1 MNSLYGT
8 PLSGIR
14 GADAALNVT
23 ANNIANVNTGG
34 YETVEPILG
43 SLPSTDPIGPPQ
55 LYGTTNAA
63 QRVGTGVQPVGTMR
77 STAQPNLTPTGRPLD
92 LAVAGSAFLTLR
104 RPDGTL
110 AYTRQAALDVAPD
123 GTLATGAGLTL
134 SPAIRVP
141 ATVTHLQVDV
151 HGVVSGL
158 RADGRTQVLGQVRL
172 ATFPAPEN
180 LAEQGA
186 GQYVPTAMSGRPAA
200 AARTGA
206 GASQVMSGYTLASTV
221 DLATEMSNMIEEQ
234 RMYQS
239 NSKALQTLDSLV
251 NTIVTLQQRG

>member
-8 PLSGIR
+8 PLSGMR
-14 GADAALNVT
+14 GADAALDVT

-43 SLPSTDPIGPPQ
+43 SLPSTDPIGPPE
-55 LYGTTNAA
+55 LYGTTSAA

-77 STAQPNLTPTGRPLD
+77 STAQPNLNPTGRPLD
-92 LAVAGSAFLTLR
+92 LAVSGAALLTLR

-110 AYTRQAALDVAPD
+110 VYTRQAALDVAPD

-141 ATVTHLQVDV
+141 ATVTHVQVDA

-158 RADGRTQVLGQVRL
+158 RADGRAQVLGQVRL
-172 ATFPAPEN
+172 TTFPAPEN
-180 LAEQGA
+180 LAEQGE
-186 GQYVPTAMSGRPAA
+186 GQYVPTAMSGRPA

-234 RMYQS
+234 RMYES
-239 NSKALQTLDSLV
+239 NSKALQTLDSLI